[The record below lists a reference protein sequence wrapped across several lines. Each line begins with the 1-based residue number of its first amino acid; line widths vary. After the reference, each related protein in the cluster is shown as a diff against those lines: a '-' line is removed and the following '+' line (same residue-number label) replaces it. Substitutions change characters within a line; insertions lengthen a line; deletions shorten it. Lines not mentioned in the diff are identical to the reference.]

1 MIDLSE
7 VRSRF
12 EQSLGGEIVEEM
24 VRIEVIDRALALASK
39 LFVAVIPLSI
49 ILKAIVP
56 GSGSFGQDLVVRFG
70 LTGLGASATRTLFAT
85 GGEVRGAV
93 SVIGIVILL
102 YSVLSFTR
110 ALQRVYLGMW
120 RLHPE
125 PFDAL
130 ARQLFWIVGFV
141 VYTVALGPLHDL
153 EHGHNLGIF
162 YAVTS
167 IALSAVFWVWT
178 PYVLLA
184 GRIQWRRMLPTGLL
198 TATAISLYSVW
209 TAIFLPG
216 IFTRNAERYGLIG
229 VAFGLVTWLF
239 VYAGILIGSAVIAAV
254 WDRRRVSSADT
265 TGTDAGPGVAA
276 ADAGG

>member
-1 MIDLSE
+1 MIDLTE

-12 EQSLGGEIVEEM
+12 ERSLGGEILDEM
-24 VRIEVIDRALALASK
+24 LRIEVIDRALALASK

-56 GSGSFGQDLVVRFG
+56 GSGSFGQDLVVRLG
-70 LTGLGASATRTLFAT
+70 LTGPGASATQTLFAT

-93 SVIGIVILL
+93 SVIGIVVLL

-110 ALQRVYLGMW
+110 ALQRVYLNIW

-130 ARQLFWIVGFV
+130 ARQLVWMVGFV
-141 VYTVALGPLHDL
+141 VYTVVLAPLHDL
-153 EHGHNLGIF
+153 EHEHNLGVL
-162 YAVTS
+162 YAVSS
-167 IALSAVFWVWT
+167 IVLSAAFWVWS
-178 PYVLLA
+178 PYVLLG
-184 GRIQWRRMLPTGLL
+184 GRVHWRRMLPTGLL
-198 TATAISLYSVW
+198 TAAAISLYSIG
-209 TAIFLPG
+209 TAVFLPG

-239 VYAGILIGSAVIAAV
+239 AYAGILIGSAVIAAV
-254 WDRRRVSSADT
+254 WDRRRRSSADT
-265 TGTDAGPGVAA
+265 QGTDASAGVAA